1 MKVERRRGHTQK
13 DVTMNDLKIRG
24 RTIRSDENGLI
35 CLTDIW
41 DAAGFKVNQK
51 PNDWWRNPTAQSL
64 AVALLD
70 QITGKSRNKTKISV
84 KTIFYSKAGKSGG
97 SFGHPVLACAYAGYL
112 SPKLEVEVR
121 EIWLRYRAGDATLA
135 DEVLERAGPAANE
148 WAGVRALTRS
158 TRNRHTAVLSE
169 HGVSRP
175 LDFASITNET
185 YIALFDRPAKSLRTE
200 RGLKKSDSLRD
211 KMTLPELTYIMAA
224 ESLANERIEETN
236 PSGPTPCQIAV
247 RTSATFIR
255 EAIEKDRA
263 SRRKGSVFD

>member
-1 MKVERRRGHTQK
+1 
-13 DVTMNDLKIRG
+13 MNDLKIRG

-41 DAAGFKVNQK
+41 AAAGFKVNQK
-51 PNDWWRNPTAQSL
+51 PGQWQRLDSSQKL
-64 AVALLD
+64 MMALID
-70 QITGKSRNKTKISV
+70 RIVGKSHNSKKITMKSIYYA
-84 KTIFYSKAGKSGG
+84 KGAGGTYA
-97 SFGHPVLACAYAGYL
+97 HPILACAYAGYL

-121 EIWLRYRAGDATLA
+121 EVWLRYRAGDATLA
-135 DEVLERAGPAANE
+135 DDILERAGPAANE
-148 WAGVRALTRS
+148 WAGVRALGRT
-158 TRNRHTAVLSE
+158 TRNKHTAVLAD

-175 LDFASITNET
+175 LDFATITNET
-185 YIALFDRPAKSLRTE
+185 YIALFNRPAKALRTE
-200 RGLKKSDSLRD
+200 RGLKKSESLRD

-236 PSGPTPCQIAV
+236 PHGPTKCQIAV

-263 SRRKGSVFD
+263 SRKRPIF